1 MDAAQRQLVIS
12 LPKSGGQRVKDA
24 LKQVASMNHRTVSNL
39 TFIIISEW
47 LEKNGHLNDE
57 GLPSPDSEG
66 EF

>member
-1 MDAAQRQLVIS
+1 
-12 LPKSGGQRVKDA
+12 VKDA
-24 LKQVASMNHRTVSNL
+24 LKQVASTNHRTVSNL

-47 LEKNGHLNDE
+47 LEKNGHLDDE